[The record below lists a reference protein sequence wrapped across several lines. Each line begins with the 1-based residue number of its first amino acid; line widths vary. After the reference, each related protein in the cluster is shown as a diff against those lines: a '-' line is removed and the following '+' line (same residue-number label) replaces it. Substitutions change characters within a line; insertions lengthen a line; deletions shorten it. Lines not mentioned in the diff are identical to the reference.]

1 MKIKNNYL
9 YGIAIVEERDK
20 KFQNIKLY
28 TFVRT
33 FFLYAYNI
41 YTGSKI
47 ISYAYEYDIICI
59 YHNNFLDFNHHYI
72 LAYDM
77 HMVNIKR

>member
-33 FFLYAYNI
+33 FFLYAYYNLI
-41 YTGSKI
+41 YI
-47 ISYAYEYDIICI
+47 IYNDG
-59 YHNNFLDFNHHYI
+59 
-72 LAYDM
+72 
-77 HMVNIKR
+77 

>member
-33 FFLYAYNI
+33 FFLYAYIYI
-41 YTGSKI
+41 YTREVKL
-47 ISYAYEYDIICI
+47 YDIITF
-59 YHNNFLDFNHHYI
+59 YVDFNHHYI
-72 LAYDM
+72 LAYAYG
-77 HMVNIKR
+77 